1 MSDLWIPATA
11 NELETAVGARTIV
24 ETHFQEYKQF
34 GSSAEGIAR
43 LPASLAKS
51 IAGLA
56 VDGGVLV
63 VGVAENRP
71 KQHFELAPQPL
82 LGLRDAVDQVA
93 LQALSPSLRVTVREL
108 PRDDGTGYLVIIVPA
123 SPRAPHMVEGRY
135 YGRGETS
142 SRPLADIEVRTLWAR
157 HFDRRDHIG
166 DLMAAEIERE
176 PVEVEDRTNARLFV
190 VAQPVSADP
199 RLLLD
204 SVANRDLLR
213 WVQGLNDTP
222 LYQRGRKYHPSFAS
236 EGRSQRRA
244 HGVARTTYYLDSD
257 RTVLVERDGTK
268 PRHSSIVDMEY
279 REDGGLR
286 LYYGR
291 ASDTRQDGAW
301 LLLGPIA
308 GEIAGVIEAARLVS
322 STASFHGSW
331 RLGAALRGIRGISA
345 LHDEL
350 SLSEGWKF
358 SEDGYD
364 ETTEVDNTTLFEPGS
379 PAMETLL
386 GRLVRS
392 TKGPTED
399 IAAMDPFA
407 ISPSTES
414 VQQ

>member
-1 MSDLWIPATA
+1 VSELWIPATVS
-11 NELETAVGARTIV
+11 ELETAVEAGTLV

-34 GSSAEGIAR
+34 GRSANGVAR
-43 LPASLAKS
+43 VPPSLAKS
-51 IAGLA
+51 LAGLA

-63 VGVAENRP
+63 VGIAENKEAQR
-71 KQHFELAPQPL
+71 FELDPRPL

-108 PRDDGTGYLVIIVPA
+108 VRDDGTGYLVIIVPA
-123 SPRAPHMVEGRY
+123 SPRAPHMVDGRY
-135 YGRGETS
+135 YGRGDAS
-142 SRPLADIEVRTLWAR
+142 SRPLTDIEVRALWGR
-157 HFDRRDHIG
+157 HLDRRDHIS
-166 DLMAAEIERE
+166 DLISTEIERE
-176 PVEVEDRTNARLFV
+176 PVPVEDRTNARLFV

-204 SVANRDLLR
+204 SVPDRDLLR

-222 LYQRGRKYHPSFAS
+222 LYQRGRQYRPSFAH
-236 EGRSQRRA
+236 EGGGQRRA

-257 RTVLVERDGTK
+257 RTVRIEPDGQK

-291 ASDTRQDGAW
+291 ASDTRSDGEW
-301 LLLGPIA
+301 LLLNAIA
-308 GEIAGVIEAARLVS
+308 GETAGVIEAARLVS
-322 STASFHGSW
+322 STAGFHGSW
-331 RLGAALRGIRGISA
+331 RFGVALRGIRGISA
-345 LHDEL
+345 LNDER
-350 SLSEGWKF
+350 SFFDGWKF
-358 SEDGYD
+358 SEDRYD
-364 ETTEVDNTTLFEPGS
+364 EAAEADYTALVEPGS
-379 PAMETLL
+379 PVVDALL

-407 ISPSTES
+407 ISSES
-414 VQQ
+414 VHP